1 MRNDLKS
8 AVVCIVGLGYVGL
21 PLAKAFSKSL
31 KVIGFDTDDQKIK
44 QLSQRGSAT
53 LTFTTDSKQIGK
65 ADFIII
71 TVPSSQLKSLALILV
86 HSLNLIPEYQ
96 SMLIIALSRSQ

>member
-1 MRNDLKS
+1 MTK
-8 AVVCIVGLGYVGL
+8 
-21 PLAKAFSKSL
+21 
-31 KVIGFDTDDQKIK
+31 KIK

-71 TVPSSQLKSLALILV
+71 TVPTPVTKSKEPNLSYVIGEEAV
-86 HSLNLIPEYQ
+86 KRGFYYTSL
-96 SMLIIALSRSQ
+96 